1 MRLGLLSA
9 LVLLAAVCSACSDH
23 APTAPGIRASPSG
36 SGSVTV
42 TSANPNNAPQD
53 TTVNLHVFGS
63 GFDRGSKAQ
72 WGQNGVASPEV
83 TTNSTQYVSSTELIA
98 NITIASTATAGS
110 YDIAVTTSK
119 GIKGIGSELFIIS
132 ARPVASVAVS
142 PSTATM
148 AVSSTFGLTATTYD
162 KAGKVLTGRL
172 VTLTTSDAAV
182 ATVSASGLVTAL
194 AQGSAT

>member
-53 TTVNLHVFGS
+53 TTINSHVFGS
-63 GFDRGSKAQ
+63 GFDRGSRAQ
-72 WGQNGVASPEV
+72 WAHNGVASPEV

-119 GIKGIGSELFIIS
+119 GIKGIGSELFTVDT
-132 ARPVASVAVS
+132 RAVS
-142 PSTATM
+142 
-148 AVSSTFGLTATTYD
+148 
-162 KAGKVLTGRL
+162 KV
-172 VTLTTSDAAV
+172 
-182 ATVSASGLVTAL
+182 TVSPTSANMASTSTLG
-194 AQGSAT
+194 